1 MRNYQTVA
9 EVIGRLM
16 QERPI
21 ATFPRSAYLIPPGT
35 SQRDPTQADLHAA
48 TAAEFLP
55 PIRWWTT
62 LGGLVLL
69 VTFAA
74 AIILASVLT
83 YKVTVKAPATVRPT
97 GKLRI
102 VESAAEGTVKSVEVV
117 ENQDVKEGDGIA
129 FIDDARLQTTKRQLQ
144 GNIEQ
149 ARQQLRQ
156 IRAQL
161 QAIDWQIAA
170 ETDLLNRT
178 LTAAEAELSLKQRDY
193 RDKRITTTAEV
204 HEAEAAFEFARDGL
218 VRYRGLVK
226 KGAISELEIKEKE
239 TALKTAEARL
249 ERVKAARSPSS
260 AEITM
265 AKEKIRQEHARGEV
279 ALARLRQEREQL
291 IQQQVELQNQLS
303 RDDDEL
309 QQIVTDIEHTI
320 IRAPTSGI
328 IQELALRNKGQVVR
342 LGKTVA
348 QIAPRDAPLEIQ
360 AVVVARDIG
369 KIALGHPVHMRVSA
383 CPYPDYGTLK
393 GTVSAISPDAIFPQ
407 GEETAIPSRGRET
420 AERAAYKVTIQP
432 ARLTL
437 RALGREC
444 ALYSG
449 MEGRAEIVSR
459 EETALQF
466 LLRKAKL
473 MADW

>member
-1 MRNYQTVA
+1 M
-9 EVIGRLM
+9 
-16 QERPI
+16 
-21 ATFPRSAYLIPPGT
+21 YLIPPGT
-35 SQRDPTQADLHAA
+35 RPRDQNPVDLHAA
-48 TAAEFLP
+48 TAEEFLP

-69 VTFAA
+69 VTFAV
-74 AIILASVLT
+74 AILLASVLT
-83 YKVTVKAPATVRPT
+83 YKVTVKATATVRPT
-97 GKLRI
+97 GELRI
-102 VESAAEGTVKSVEVV
+102 VESATEGAVKSVEAG
-117 ENQDVKEGDGIA
+117 ENQDVKEGDVIA
-129 FIDDARLQTTKRQLQ
+129 FIDDARLQTAKSQLQ

-149 ARQQLRQ
+149 ARQQLHQ
-156 IRAQL
+156 IQAQL
-161 QAIDWQIAA
+161 RAIDWQIAA
-170 ETDLLNRT
+170 ETALLYRT
-178 LTAAEAELSLKQRDY
+178 LAAAEAELSLKQRDY

-204 HEAEAAFEFARDGL
+204 HEAEAAFEFARDEL
-218 VRYRGLVK
+218 VRYRELAN
-226 KGAISELEIKEKE
+226 KGMIAELQLKEKE
-239 TALKTAEARL
+239 MALKTAGARL
-249 ERVKAARSPSS
+249 ERVKAALNPSG
-260 AEITM
+260 AEIAV
-265 AKEKIRQEHARGEV
+265 AKEKITQEHARGEA
-279 ALARLRQEREQL
+279 ALARLRKEREQL
-291 IQQQVELQNQLS
+291 IQRQVELQNQLS
-303 RDDDEL
+303 SDNDAL

-328 IQELALRNKGQVVR
+328 IQELELRNKGQVVR
-342 LGKTVA
+342 PGKTVA
-348 QIAPRDAPLEIQ
+348 RIAPRDTSLEIK
-360 AVVVARDIG
+360 AVVVARDI
-369 KIALGHPVHMRVSA
+369 ARVAVGHPVHMRVSA

-420 AERAAYKVTIQP
+420 AERATYNVTIQP

-466 LLRKAKL
+466 LLRKARL